1 MLDWITNKNKSF
13 PEFLKTYLSKFETKP
28 VTKRFVILTTENSG
42 INITKD
48 VIFSIGGI
56 AIINDGIVIHDSFD
70 VVLLQYKYLH
80 DNGLSNEFLIES
92 KQLKLAEP
100 QAIQAFVDYIGDAVL
115 VGYRIN
121 FDIDMINFAL
131 EKMQCGRLKNEALDI
146 EIMYTKWKEYNEK
159 SNEIGDLKSVIEFR
173 ENDKLSNS
181 EDAYSLALF
190 FLKLKN
196 RLNIK

>member
-1 MLDWITNKNKSF
+1 
-13 PEFLKTYLSKFETKP
+13 
-28 VTKRFVILTTENSG
+28 
-42 INITKD
+42 
-48 VIFSIGGI
+48 
-56 AIINDGIVIHDSFD
+56 
-70 VVLLQYKYLH
+70 
-80 DNGLSNEFLIES
+80 
-92 KQLKLAEP
+92 
-100 QAIQAFVDYIGDAVL
+100 
-115 VGYRIN
+115 
-121 FDIDMINFAL
+121 MINFAL